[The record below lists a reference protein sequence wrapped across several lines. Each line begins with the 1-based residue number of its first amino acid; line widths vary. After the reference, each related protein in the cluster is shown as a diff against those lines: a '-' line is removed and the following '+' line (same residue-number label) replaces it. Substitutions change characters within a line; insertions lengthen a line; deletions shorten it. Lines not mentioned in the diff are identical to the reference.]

1 MKSPSLLFL
10 ISIFFTFF
18 SYAQSDLLDEIDYN
32 SNLEVIA
39 SFKSLK
45 VVNFESTKLVSE
57 KEFTFSVSHRF
68 GSIKYGFENFFG
80 LDDAVTRLN
89 FIYGLNS
96 FTNLSFSRTSYKKI
110 YDIGFKSRLLP
121 QTEIFP
127 FTLVFYSSIT
137 LDSSLEKA
145 E

>member
-1 MKSPSLLFL
+1 M
-10 ISIFFTFF
+10 
-18 SYAQSDLLDEIDYN
+18 DEIDYN

-96 FTNLSFSRTSYKKI
+96 FSNLSFSRTSYK
-110 YDIGFKSRLLP
+110 
-121 QTEIFP
+121 
-127 FTLVFYSSIT
+127 
-137 LDSSLEKA
+137 
-145 E
+145 